1 MPRKMNT
8 AAADKA
14 ALPEFSTDLLENLAH
29 RPKKPWQIE
38 HLVVHLKNAIAIGPR
53 SVVAAMRRVGSR
65 HLNAGPTHLE
75 GQAHRSVSTWSLL
88 WLRKL
93 IDDKHKN

>member
-1 MPRKMNT
+1 MPRKTNT

-38 HLVVHLKNAIAIGPR
+38 HLVVHLKKPSR
-53 SVVAAMRRVGSR
+53 SGR
-65 HLNAGPTHLE
+65 
-75 GQAHRSVSTWSLL
+75 GQW
-88 WLRKL
+88 WLR
-93 IDDKHKN
+93 